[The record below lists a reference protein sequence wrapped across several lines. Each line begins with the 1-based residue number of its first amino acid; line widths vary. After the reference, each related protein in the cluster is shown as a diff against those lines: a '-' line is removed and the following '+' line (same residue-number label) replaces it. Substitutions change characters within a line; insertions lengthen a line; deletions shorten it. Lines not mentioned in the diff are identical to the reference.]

1 MPQTQQSR
9 KKKMHISNLD
19 YNLPPERIAQF
30 PNAKR
35 ENSKLLVF
43 NKTTGEISHHI
54 FKDLPDLLDEKLD
67 IFRNKV
73 SVIKARIIAQ
83 RESGGKCECLL
94 LQPTQEENTWN
105 CLLKPSKKL
114 KIGSTFGIDGKF
126 QAQVLEKYEDGQA
139 KVKFISNTY
148 QDVIS
153 LSEEV
158 GYIPLPPY
166 IARDINSPDYDSKLD
181 SQRYQTVYADNS
193 QKLAVAAPTAGLH
206 FSDALNEELLAKGH
220 KFHDLILR
228 IGIGTFKP
236 LSSEIVQ
243 EHNMH
248 SEYYHIFEKD
258 IALIKDKSVKK
269 LAIGTTSLRAM
280 EDFCRKNPI
289 TNGDY
294 IDEASLF
301 IYPPQEVIACDNLIT
316 NFHLPRST
324 LMCLVA
330 AFIKSGDTSGL
341 NTIKEIYKIAIDRKY
356 NFFSYGDAMLIK
368 S

>member
-1 MPQTQQSR
+1 
-9 KKKMHISNLD
+9 MHISKLD
-19 YNLPPERIAQF
+19 YVLPQERIAQF
-30 PNAKR
+30 PNPNRAG
-35 ENSKLLVF
+35 SKLLVF

-54 FKDLPDLLDEKLD
+54 FRELPDLLDKKLH

-73 SVIKARIIAQ
+73 SVIKARILAQ

-94 LQPTQEENTWN
+94 LQPAQEADTWL

-114 KIGSTFGIDGKF
+114 KIGSTFGIEGKF
-126 QAQVLEKYEDGQA
+126 KAQVLEKFEDGQA
-139 KVKFISNTY
+139 KVKFISNSY
-148 QDVIS
+148 ADVIS
-153 LSEEV
+153 LSEQV

-166 IARDINSPDYDSKLD
+166 IARDINSPDYDASLD
-181 SQRYQTVYADNS
+181 SNRYQTVYADS
-193 QKLAVAAPTAGLH
+193 AQKLAVAAPTAGLH
-206 FSDALNEELLAKGH
+206 FSDELNAKLVQDGH
-220 KFHDLILR
+220 LFHDLVLR

-236 LSSEIVQ
+236 LNAEIVQ

-248 SEYYHIFEKD
+248 SELYHIYEKD
-258 IALIKDKSVKK
+258 IPLIKDSSVKK

-289 TNGDY
+289 AKGDY

-301 IYPPQEVIACDNLIT
+301 IYPPQKVIACDNLIT

-330 AFIKSGDTSGL
+330 AFIKSGDESGL
-341 NTIKEIYKIAIDRKY
+341 ETIKEIYKIAIDRKY